1 MSYLCSQF
9 NEFSIL
15 QGYEDLDEYEEYS
28 EEGEEAGEEED
39 PRPTKEV
46 LDYLELRQRLK
57 EEKRKMLKK
66 ELGAGSS
73 REKKNVLSKP
83 KDK

>member
-1 MSYLCSQF
+1 MQK
-9 NEFSIL
+9 
-15 QGYEDLDEYEEYS
+15 YEDLDEYEEDG
-28 EEGEEAGEEED
+28 EEGEEAGEEEYEKVED

-57 EEKRKMLKK
+57 EEKRRMLKK